1 MEKRKK
7 RQSFITLNDWF
18 HPPKNLLAVK
28 SPVVRPLDQN
38 GSYQRMN
45 PMRSHD
51 PENEASRL
59 LYILRLRKRIT
70 IGE

>member
-1 MEKRKK
+1 MNKVL
-7 RQSFITLNDWF
+7 SLVVNDWF
-18 HPPKNLLAVK
+18 DPPKNLPAAK
-28 SPVVRPLDQN
+28 SPVERPFDQN

-51 PENEASRL
+51 PENEASL
-59 LYILRLRKRIT
+59 LFIFRLRKRIT